1 MAVDDWQGLRASIK
15 NIETSINQILN
26 DVDSNTL
33 TRVSTRLS
41 DVQGTVEEFSV
52 LLKDTRSSIEARVM
66 LFLTN

>member
-1 MAVDDWQGLRASIK
+1 VAVDDWQGLRASIK